1 MKFLGPRWGHFYLS
15 LGQTASRSR
24 VQQRSIWVSDYQVQK
39 ISLRVLG
46 QVTIPKKW
54 NFGATVRPLLFD
66 PSANC
71 LYVWGSSCRCCMS
84 GDALV
89 GEVLAIGWVMLMND
103 FLELWMDQVFE
114 KDFFK
119 VSRLGCNPTY
129 LWDTLYTESWVLRLS
144 TCTYVDENEAVFPL
158 SEDTDAATVAI
169 VEKHLR
175 HFDYGTVL

>member
-1 MKFLGPRWGHFYLS
+1 MFKPIGTGAWASLVVLGWKLR
-15 LGQTASRSR
+15 
-24 VQQRSIWVSDYQVQK
+24 
-39 ISLRVLG
+39 LRVPSCFSSSPDLTSPS
-46 QVTIPKKW
+46 QVYSKTIPKKW

-71 LYVWGSSCRCCMS
+71 LYVWGSSCSCCMS

-129 LWDTLYTESWVLRLS
+129 LWDTLHTESWVPRLP
-144 TCTYVDENEAVFPL
+144 TCSYVDENEAVFPL

-175 HFDYGTVL
+175 RFDYGTVL